1 MGDTMECDHAS
12 FIQIGPLMDNLLRF
26 QHFAIWRP
34 SAILNFNFVILDHP
48 RSQLCGSITVLKF
61 GVGPIFPAGD
71 IAIV

>member
-1 MGDTMECDHAS
+1 
-12 FIQIGPLMDNLLRF
+12 MDNLLRF